1 MKKNNQKGKL
11 TYEEL
16 SKTLTDEEMVD
27 AYVLPSELSEEEK
40 KERHAEFKKL
50 RMEQLAN
57 MTDEEMLL
65 GELMRMKVQLF
76 DYVSDQVYA
85 EKYSFGNQLKRYLKI
100 TGRSQSKFA
109 EEINIHKTA
118 LSRII
123 NDKEKPNTDI
133 MYRLEKH
140 SDKMIPANLWYKVHS
155 IKLESEIKKN
165 EIDRK
170 LQYDKVKCTF
180 RLGNTG

>member
-16 SKTLTDEEMVD
+16 SKTLTDEEIVD

-100 TGRSQSKFA
+100 IGRSTPLYIEQ
-109 EEINIHKTA
+109 
-118 LSRII
+118 
-123 NDKEKPNTDI
+123 
-133 MYRLEKH
+133 
-140 SDKMIPANLWYKVHS
+140 
-155 IKLESEIKKN
+155 
-165 EIDRK
+165 
-170 LQYDKVKCTF
+170 
-180 RLGNTG
+180 LG